1 MFWVFNYISIYS
13 CGFNIYEGLQVEQN
27 IFNDCMIISG
37 ICSILVSC
45 ISCCIKLMLVNN
57 SSYYYRNK
65 NQYQINSG

>member
-27 IFNDCMIISG
+27 IFNDRMIISG
-37 ICSILVSC
+37 IRSILVSC
-45 ISCCIKLMLVNN
+45 ISCRIKLMLVNN